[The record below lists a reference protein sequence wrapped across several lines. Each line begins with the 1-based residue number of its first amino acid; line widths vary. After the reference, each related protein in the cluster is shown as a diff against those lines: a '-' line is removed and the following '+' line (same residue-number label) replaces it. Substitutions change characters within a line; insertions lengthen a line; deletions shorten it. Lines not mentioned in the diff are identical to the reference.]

1 MLVLPIE
8 KNAPKVQNPRFLGY
22 YVAIY
27 NRISLNCWN
36 LLMYFTLKKYNKV
49 KLILR
54 QSAAKL
60 YVYRKDFN

>member
-1 MLVLPIE
+1 MLVLPTE
-8 KNAPKVQNPRFLGY
+8 KNTPKVQNPRFLGY
-22 YVAIY
+22 YIAIH

-54 QSAAKL
+54 KSAAKL

>member
-1 MLVLPIE
+1 MLVLPTE
-8 KNAPKVQNPRFLGY
+8 KNTPKVQNPRFLGY
-22 YVAIY
+22 YIVIY

-54 QSAAKL
+54 KSAAKL